1 MMKMRLAVWVSVLSL
16 GSAVQ
21 AKSFD
26 EVVAFCE
33 DCHGKGGVSQE
44 SDIPTIAGFSTFAI
58 SDILFAY
65 QDESRSAISSEFRN
79 GDKTRPETNMNE
91 ISNELSEEQI
101 EQLAKHFA
109 SKKFVPS
116 KQPFDP
122 DLAKNGAKIHKV
134 QCTKCHED
142 GGTSRDDDVGLL
154 AGQWTPYLRTALKN
168 FRNDKRETEP
178 KMLKL
183 VKKLDGGEIESLL
196 NYWAS
201 QQ

>member
-1 MMKMRLAVWVSVLSL
+1 MKMRIAVWVSALCI

-21 AKSFD
+21 AKSF
-26 EVVAFCE
+26 EEMVTFCE
-33 DCHGKGGVSQE
+33 DCHGKDGVSQE
-44 SDIPTIAGFSTFAI
+44 SDVPTIAGFSTVAI

-65 QDESRSAISSEFRN
+65 QDGSRAAISSKFRS
-79 GDKTRPETNMNE
+79 GDKARPETDMNE
-91 ISNELSEEQI
+91 ISKELSEEQI
-101 EQLAKHFA
+101 EQLAEHFA
-109 SKKFVPS
+109 SKTFVPA

-122 DLAKNGAKIHKV
+122 DLAANGAKIHKV

-154 AGQWTPYLRTALKN
+154 AGQWTPYLRTAIKN

-183 VKKLDGGEIESLL
+183 VKELDESEIESLL